1 MLFSESHTCNNH
13 PGRYIGSYKETAA
26 MFSKKYHLY
35 LTEEEKRLI
44 IMALVDERN
53 ALIRE
58 GRFTDA
64 VDDLIVR
71 FSKKRLK

>member
-1 MLFSESHTCNNH
+1 
-13 PGRYIGSYKETAA
+13 

-35 LTEEEKRLI
+35 LTEEEKRIIILALI
-44 IMALVDERN
+44 DERN

-64 VDDLIVR
+64 VDDLIVK

>member
-1 MLFSESHTCNNH
+1 
-13 PGRYIGSYKETAA
+13 

-44 IMALVDERN
+44 IMALIDERN
-53 ALIRE
+53 VLIRE